1 VLSPDGTTDR
11 AAVLSPTGP
20 DGGSP
25 QRTRLAWRRTSLAH
39 TGCALLLL
47 RLAAGADPPWL
58 AAGAAALTVA
68 GWLAATLLSHRR
80 ITLMAARV
88 PAVAGRALPLYALLV
103 AGYALLGTALVALD

>member
-1 VLSPDGTTDR
+1 VPSPDPTIDR
-11 AAVLSPTGP
+11 ATVLSPTGP

-47 RLAAGADPPWL
+47 RLAAGADRPWL
-58 AAGAAALTVA
+58 AAGTAALTAV